1 MKKQNFKLTFDIEC
15 NGLMPDKIWCI
26 VAKEYKGDTF
36 VFRYDEDNIEE
47 GIKLLQ
53 QADILI
59 GHNIIGF
66 DIPILKRLYNV
77 DLLKDKEIID
87 TLVMSRLFNPTRE
100 GGHGLESWGYRLK
113 IYKAEKPL
121 QWDEF
126 DPQMIPYCTQDVIV
140 NEAVYDRLLNDGK
153 SFSKP
158 IVIKKSSKNIHK
170 VKKGDTLYSIGKN
183 RT

>member
-66 DIPILKRLYNV
+66 DIPILKRLYNNY
-77 DLLKDKEIID
+77 
-87 TLVMSRLFNPTRE
+87 TNF
-100 GGHGLESWGYRLK
+100 
-113 IYKAEKPL
+113 
-121 QWDEF
+121 
-126 DPQMIPYCTQDVIV
+126 
-140 NEAVYDRLLNDGK
+140 
-153 SFSKP
+153 
-158 IVIKKSSKNIHK
+158 
-170 VKKGDTLYSIGKN
+170 
-183 RT
+183 